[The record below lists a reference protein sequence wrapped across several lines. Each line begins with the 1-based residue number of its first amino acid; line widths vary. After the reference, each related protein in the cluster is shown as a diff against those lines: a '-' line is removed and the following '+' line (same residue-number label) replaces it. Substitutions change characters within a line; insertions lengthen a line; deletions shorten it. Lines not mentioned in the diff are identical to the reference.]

1 LIGNRDAMQSAL
13 CHALLLKEI
22 GCSANSVQT
31 SALFGSDD
39 HAVKRNLKTVDWT
52 SFRSAD

>member
-1 LIGNRDAMQSAL
+1 MQSAL